1 MDNSAEN
8 TGILVGLLAFQGDYT
23 AHRNILHKLDA
34 ETIEVRTGNE
44 LEKITHL
51 VIPGGE
57 STTFLKLLE
66 FHNLTDLLR
75 KHVLYGKP
83 VLVTCAGLIL
93 LAKDV
98 RYPRQ
103 ESLGILDI
111 SVERNAYGRQV
122 DSFTANFEVSI
133 LNDKKFN
140 GVFIRA
146 PRIIRTGEG
155 VEVLASLDGDP
166 VMIRQGNILGLTFHP
181 ELTEDVRIHEMFVGM
196 G

>member
-23 AHRNILHKLDA
+23 AHRNILHRLDA

-83 VLVTCAGLIL
+83 VMVTCAGLIL

-98 RYPRQ
+98 RYPHQ

-122 DSFTANFEVSI
+122 DSFTANLELSF
-133 LNDKKFN
+133 LNDKNFN

-146 PRIIRTGEG
+146 PRISRTGED
-155 VEVLASLDGDP
+155 VDVLASLDGDP

-181 ELTEDVRIHEMFVGM
+181 ELTDDVRIHEMFVGM